1 MKAKKV
7 VAVFMTAA
15 MTMGMLA
22 GCGSNSNS
30 GSANTG
36 RNAGSNAADSSDASE
51 STAAGTESTGNI
63 DTADLA
69 GTQITML
76 NSKGE
81 IQTALEDMAE
91 AFKEDTG
98 IELEVQA
105 CGTGESPYT
114 RVTSAYNSGTAPT
127 MAILDTTDVV
137 ALASQYAVDL
147 SDEEWVKECVN
158 QTTQVD
164 GKIYSF
170 PFCVEGRGIIYN
182 KTAIED
188 TLGEEFDPST
198 INSYDALK
206 ELLENLRA
214 GGMENPVVISKEDW
228 SLGAHQLGFIYD
240 SYDGTT
246 EGSAKVI
253 DELKAGTL
261 KAEDYDRFNE
271 FMDTFDLLSQYN
283 INGEDP
289 LGALYD
295 QDPIFLADGDAAL
308 WINGCWAWPNLK
320 EAGASDSDEY
330 GFLPYVLGNDTSDF
344 ANNGIQA
351 SASKQLMID
360 AEQSTPEQQEAA
372 KAFVNWLVY
381 SDNGQKMLVE
391 DAAVI
396 PACKNNTYE
405 ALDPLG
411 KDIQAKMSAGNTYSS
426 SFIAPSDH
434 WSVLGAS
441 MQKYLGGQCTR
452 DDLAA
457 DIDNYWTSQN

>member
-1 MKAKKV
+1 MPAIDAASVQEVQPYCSMWDAIYDCLFFCINQDIYDSLTPEQQQVVDEAGQKAVEYERYINRSGDEEIMSRWEKSNGVTFTKKEDMDIDSFKK
-7 VAVFMTAA
+7 AVDGIDDWFVKE
-15 MTMGMLA
+15 LKSA
-22 GCGSNSNS
+22 GYDDAQDLVDLFTEDSVDTVEDYSDLNWPETTWNFACSTTETSTWADG
-30 GSANTG
+30 GRKFGELMEKATG
-36 RNAGSNAADSSDASE
+36 GKVKVNIYAADQLTNGNQSE
-51 STAAGTESTGNI
+51 GIQALMNG
-63 DTADLA
+63 DPV
-69 GTQITML
+69 QISMHSNL
-76 NSKGE
+76 
-81 IQTALEDMAE
+81 
-91 AFKEDTG
+91 
-98 IELEVQA
+98 
-105 CGTGESPYT
+105 
-114 RVTSAYNSGTAPT
+114 
-127 MAILDTTDVV
+127 
-137 ALASQYAVDL
+137 
-147 SDEEWVKECVN
+147 
-158 QTTQVD
+158 
-164 GKIYSF
+164 IYS
-170 PFCVEGRGIIYN
+170 
-182 KTAIED
+182 A
-188 TLGEEFDPST
+188 FDPRF
-198 INSYDALK
+198 N
-206 ELLENLRA
+206 
-214 GGMENPVVISKEDW
+214 VV
-228 SLGAHQLGFIYD
+228 SLPFIYD

-330 GFLPYVLGNDTSDF
+330 GFIPYVLGNDTSDF

-351 SASKQLMID
+351 SAIKQLMID

-405 ALDPLG
+405 VLDPLG
-411 KDIQAKMSAGNTYSS
+411 KDIQAKMAAGNTYSS
-426 SFIAPSDH
+426 SYIAPSDH